1 MADIIELTVKG
12 KDEVV
17 AYVCGVCH
25 NVVSSAQASPHADEI
40 NRHLAATH
48 CDKCCGHCDT
58 PLPHEDYFYVL
69 CDACR
74 LRANQEREQAEFEKA
89 TKLKEKDY
97 QGDVPL
103 FYPDDH
109 FFFDNNVE
117 EFREWWCNHHYDPAN
132 PDADPPPFP
141 MYIWL
146 TEPTKGPSLDAY
158 DIVRNAL
165 EEFHEDAY
173 DECDVEELQT
183 LLDAWCEKN
192 EVTTWFQSNTL
203 VLLDENKNRKYLE
216 EVKKDA

>member
-17 AYVCGVCH
+17 AYVCSVCH
-25 NVVSSAQASPHADEI
+25 NVVSSAQASPHADEM
-40 NRHLAATH
+40 NRHLAAIH
-48 CDKCCGHCDT
+48 CDKRCGHCDT
-58 PLPHEDYFYVL
+58 PLPHEDYFYVF

-109 FFFDNNVE
+109 FFFDNNVDD
-117 EFREWWCNHHYDPAN
+117 FRDWWYDYHFDYAR

-141 MYIWL
+141 TYIWL
-146 TEPTKGPSLDAY
+146 TDCQKGPHLNAEDILESALD
-158 DIVRNAL
+158 
-165 EEFHEDAY
+165 EFHEDAG
-173 DECDVEELQT
+173 EELDAPALQA
-183 LLDAWCEKN
+183 LLDQWCESN
-192 EVTTWFQSNTL
+192 EVTSWFQTNTVL
-203 VLLDENKNRKYLE
+203 LLDEEENARYVRERKAL
-216 EVKKDA
+216 